1 MFQARDYANC
11 QGIDEK
17 DKWLQCAPVCSFTP
31 NGVHTIWQEIHG
43 NGHQTG
49 VMKGTTEFHLPK
61 IFSGRWVGNTRFY
74 AEALGTTFLLTFVW
88 LNASIMIRWGV
99 VVVAFGV
106 CRALRVDGRQGLSPC
121 FFFPEHGKPYL

>member
-1 MFQARDYANC
+1 MHRYVVLHLMAM
-11 QGIDEK
+11 
-17 DKWLQCAPVCSFTP
+17 
-31 NGVHTIWQEIHG
+31 VHTIWQEIHG

-61 IFSGRWVGNTRFY
+61 ILSGRWVGNTRFY
-74 AEALGTTFLLTFVW
+74 AEALGTTFLLIFVW
-88 LNASIMIRWGV
+88 LNASIMIRWE

-121 FFFPEHGKPYL
+121 FSFQDTESPIFSQGSAFIVVS